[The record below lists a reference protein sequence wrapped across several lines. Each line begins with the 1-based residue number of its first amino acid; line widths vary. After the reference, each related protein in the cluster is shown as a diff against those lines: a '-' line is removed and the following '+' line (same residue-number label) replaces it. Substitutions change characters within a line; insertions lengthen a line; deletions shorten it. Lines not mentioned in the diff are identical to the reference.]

1 MPYPSFAFTTNKP
14 VFASKLGGQKLDAPP
29 SSGATSTP
37 SLLGSFAGS
46 GIGRP
51 CASSSLLQLTAAN
64 GLVSRLLP
72 LVLSRTKK
80 YPLRDAC
87 NSILRGCPLNSPST
101 STGTSAASQ
110 SCVSCGET

>member
-1 MPYPSFAFTTNKP
+1 P
-14 VFASKLGGQKLDAPP
+14 VFGSKLGGQKFVAPP
-29 SSGATSTP
+29 SSGAIRTP
-37 SLLGSFAGS
+37 SLLGSFAGL

-51 CASSSLLQLTAAN
+51 CSSIPLLQLTAAN

-80 YPLRDAC
+80 YPLREAC
-87 NSILRGCPLNSPST
+87 SSILRGWPLKFPST

-110 SCVSCGET
+110 SWVS